1 MRVVEAPARLRVLIS
16 AYACSPCRGSEP
28 GVGWGFVSGLARH
41 HDLWVIVEAEKFRR
55 EIEDWQAANSG
66 HPAASIRFHFL
77 RKRRNRTL
85 RRIWPPSYYWYYR
98 RWQRDALALARRL
111 DAGIGF
117 DLVHQLTMVG
127 WREPGFLWML
137 ERPFVWGPV
146 GGMGRFPP
154 AFLPVLDRHHRL
166 YYRAYNAWNTAQ
178 PALMR
183 RAFLAARRAGEAG
196 LVLATEENRQA
207 ARRFWGISGQV
218 LAEVGSTEIRPPVGP
233 RPRQPGEPLRLFWA
247 GRLVARKALGLALRG
262 LARVPPEIDWRLAIA
277 GDGPER
283 ARWQALAQ
291 ELGLAGRCRFLGEI
305 PRPAVL
311 AAMADAHV
319 MLITSLRDLTATV
332 TVEALSMAL
341 PVICP
346 DHCGFADAVT
356 AEAGLLLRVTTPQS
370 FVRDIAAATTR
381 LARDEALRLQL
392 SRGALRRADA
402 FLWERKALAMDAIY
416 RQRIAAGR

>member
-1 MRVVEAPARLRVLIS
+1 MTSEVPSRMRVLVS
-16 AYACSPCRGSEP
+16 AYACSPSRGSEP
-28 GVGWGFVSGLARH
+28 GVGWGFVASLASH
-41 HDLWVIVEAEKFRR
+41 HDLWVLVEEEKFRR
-55 EIEDWQAANSG
+55 EIEDWQAANPG

-111 DAGIGF
+111 DEAIGF

-137 ERPFVWGPV
+137 DRPFVWGPV

-154 AFLPVLDRHHRL
+154 GFLPVLDPYHRA
-166 YYRAYNAWNTAQ
+166 YYRAYNAWNTLQ

-183 RAFLAARRAGEAG
+183 RARLAAHRAGEAG
-196 LVLATEENRQA
+196 LVLATEENRRA
-207 ARRFWGISGQV
+207 ARRFWGISGRV
-218 LAEVGSTEIRPPVGP
+218 LAEVGSTGSPPPPGP

-262 LARVPPEIDWRLAIA
+262 LALVRPEIDWRLDIA

-283 ARWQALAQ
+283 ARCQALAE
-291 ELGLAGRCRFLGEI
+291 ELGLAGHCRFLGEI

-319 MLITSLRDLTATV
+319 MLITSLRDLTASV

-356 AEAGLLLRVTTPQS
+356 DEAGIRLPVTTPS
-370 FVRDIAAATTR
+370 AFMREIAAATTR
-381 LARDEALRLQL
+381 LARDEALRLHL

-402 FLWERKALAMDAIY
+402 FLWERKALVMDGIY
-416 RQRIAAGR
+416 RQRFAAGR